1 MCAGKYRGLTLGVID
16 AGLRALMVSNT
27 FVTSLGPDIDTLL
40 STLPVRWNLA
50 IQGRALGDESA
61 STALLLQ
68 TLAPNNVFIVK
79 WDVRS

>member
-40 STLPVRWNLA
+40 STLPVRWDLA
-50 IQGRALGDESA
+50 IQGRALGHESA

-68 TLAPNNVFIVK
+68 TLAPDNVLIVK